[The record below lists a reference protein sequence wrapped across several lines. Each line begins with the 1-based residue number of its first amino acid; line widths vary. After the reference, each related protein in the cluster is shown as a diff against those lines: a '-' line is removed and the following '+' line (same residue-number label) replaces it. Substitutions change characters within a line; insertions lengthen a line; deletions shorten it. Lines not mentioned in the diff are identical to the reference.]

1 MLKEE
6 YWCEG
11 NYKIFGEGNYGLGFH
26 EKGSYSSFSMKTE
39 KASIYVPAL
48 MKNEDISNC
57 YKALKE
63 KMKAQEY

>member
-1 MLKEE
+1 
-6 YWCEG
+6 
-11 NYKIFGEGNYGLGFH
+11 
-26 EKGSYSSFSMKTE
+26 MKTE
-39 KASIYVPAL
+39 KASIYVPSL